1 MSIDEVKIKYDF
13 INQELSK
20 LRSELKT
27 ISVTTFE
34 LNPRILELTSE
45 IKKLEDERTILL
57 DKIGSNNENE
67 VLED

>member
-45 IKKLEDERTILL
+45 IKSLEDERTILL
-57 DKIGSNNENE
+57 NKIKSNNENE

>member
-13 INQELSK
+13 INQELNK

-45 IKKLEDERTILL
+45 IKKLEDERAILL

-67 VLED
+67 ALED

>member
-13 INQELSK
+13 ISQELSK

-45 IKKLEDERTILL
+45 IKSLEDERTILL
-57 DKIGSNNENE
+57 NKIKSNNENE

>member
-1 MSIDEVKIKYDF
+1 MSIDEIKIKYDF

-45 IKKLEDERTILL
+45 IKSLEDKRTILL
-57 DKIGSNNENE
+57 NKIKSNNENE

>member
-1 MSIDEVKIKYDF
+1 MSIDEIKIKYDF

-45 IKKLEDERTILL
+45 IKKLEDERTVLL
-57 DKIGSNNENE
+57 DKIKSNNENE

>member
-1 MSIDEVKIKYDF
+1 MSIDEIKIKYDF

-34 LNPRILELTSE
+34 LNPKILELTSE
-45 IKKLEDERTILL
+45 IKKLEDERTVLL
-57 DKIGSNNENE
+57 DKIKSNNENE